1 MKRMIEIMRK
11 IDDSWVGDLLGCVFL
26 GASVYGLGMMLYAF
40 GGK

>member
-26 GASVYGLGMMLYAF
+26 GASAYGLGMMLY
-40 GGK
+40 GLGW